1 MRRLVVVRAVTPHV
15 PDTEI
20 IGQDEDDV
28 RLGGCRRFG
37 SIDLADDGEKQR
49 EKDEDRFHRVA
60 RGDCLGHSW
69 VAQSERI
76 TR

>member
-1 MRRLVVVRAVTPHV
+1 MRRLVIVRAVTPHV
-15 PDTEI
+15 PDAEI
-20 IGQDEDDV
+20 VSEDEEDV
-28 RLGGCRRFG
+28 GLGGCRRFSG
-37 SIDLADDGEKQR
+37 IDRADDGEKQR